1 MATIAPE
8 RKLYM
13 EVDFLVGYVS
23 KYDGIINLPD
33 DPVTGEKRTKIQ
45 AYDIKKTLK
54 DRFLSEVVGEVWHT
68 DTDQLQYIQIYDNG
82 TYYCQRR
89 KPKYDHVTKVSTS
102 TAYEYKGATQE
113 DADKL
118 VEDILSLI
126 EAQTV
131 VRSIEISSTLSE
143 VDKEYMF
150 FDHTYN
156 KRLTEK
162 QALLAVTDW
171 RILPDVEDSYVGE
184 KDMWKKYRAELRK
197 LVPKDPTEYATPLD
211 FFKSISTMKWPVDP
225 KIFFAK
231 YPDGK
236 DSDGL
241 DVEYLKEGDDTQWV
255 ERETESSRDLMESKL
270 INIGELRQRY
280 VDSRRIVNQ
289 KVQDIMKL
297 MRVEEII
304 EGGVDYTTMY
314 TEEEINDMA
323 GS

>member
-1 MATIAPE
+1 MATIALE

-23 KYDGIINLPD
+23 KYDAVLDLPD
-33 DPVTGEKRTKIQ
+33 DPVTGEKRTRIKSW
-45 AYDIKKTLK
+45 DIKNTLK
-54 DRFLSEVVGEVWHT
+54 GRFLSEVVGQVWHT
-68 DTDQLQYIQIYDNG
+68 DADQLQYIQFYDNG

-102 TAYEYKGATQE
+102 TAYEYKGATKE
-113 DADKL
+113 DAIKL
-118 VEDILSLI
+118 IDDINSLI

-131 VRSIEISSTLSE
+131 VRSIDIETAISE

-162 QALLAVTDW
+162 QSLLAVTDW
-171 RILPDVEDSYVGE
+171 RVLPDVEDSYVGE
-184 KDMWKKYRAELRK
+184 KDNWKKYRAEVRK
-197 LVPKDPTEYATPLD
+197 LVVKDPTEYATPLD
-211 FFKSISTMKWPVDP
+211 FFKAIKTMKWPVDP
-225 KIFFAK
+225 KIYFTK

-241 DVEYLKEGDDTQWV
+241 DVEYLKGGDDTQWV
-255 ERETESSRDLMESKL
+255 ERETESSRDLMDSKL
-270 INIGELRQRY
+270 NNIGELRQRY
-280 VDSRRIVNQ
+280 VNSRRIVKQ

-323 GS
+323 DS